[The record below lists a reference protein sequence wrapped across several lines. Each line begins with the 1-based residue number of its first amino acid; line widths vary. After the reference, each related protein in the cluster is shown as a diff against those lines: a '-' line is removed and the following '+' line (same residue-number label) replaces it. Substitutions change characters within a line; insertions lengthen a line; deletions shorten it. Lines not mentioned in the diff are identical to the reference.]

1 MQQQAMPGHNMPP
14 IVQMTVPATRGPH
27 GGGNGQQG
35 AWYTYQLHVVS
46 PLHGSPLTQDI
57 RWSEAVELDKS
68 LQVEYKPFGQWTVS
82 PLPTKRKSATSQKGA
97 EQRREKR
104 RAQLQSYFEELTAW
118 AQAHN
123 MDMFQMPTLQ
133 RLLPQLFSAPTA
145 VSFTALGHPSAPT
158 QQTTNA
164 SPSSTLVPSASGA
177 APSAGLVAAT
187 ATSPPSAEDLPLTF
201 GDGPMGLSITSV
213 DASGHAIPHSDA
225 PCDHIVLSAKSH
237 GTPADACPQLQCG
250 MVVKAIQGTPLRG
263 LSFNQVAQMLR
274 SAPRP
279 VTIVFGRTVDAGGTG
294 TMAAASTSA
303 PSAEDLPLT
312 FGDGPMGLSIT
323 SVDASGHAISHSD
336 APCDHI
342 VLSAKSHGTP
352 ADACPQLQCGMVV
365 KAIQGTPLRGLSF
378 NQVAQMLRSAPR
390 PVTIVFGR
398 TVDAGGTGTMAAAVA
413 GARANMMTAP
423 AQPMAMAAPSSAAT
437 LPPSK
442 SPMSTLD
449 AALAAA
455 GLPQHAAALREL
467 GCAEADDLLDMTD
480 EELVGLGM
488 SSSDLGLLR
497 QAAAGT
503 ASSTPGPVSTE
514 SNPPSGGVMVGGQ
527 GTVQKSQPDLHQES
541 STSVSAVGA
550 SNDAPV
556 THGEEQSADL
566 VSLGIALHVH
576 IFLS

>member
-1 MQQQAMPGHNMPP
+1 MPGHNMPP

-294 TMAAASTSA
+294 TMAAA
-303 PSAEDLPLT
+303 
-312 FGDGPMGLSIT
+312 
-323 SVDASGHAISHSD
+323 
-336 APCDHI
+336 
-342 VLSAKSHGTP
+342 
-352 ADACPQLQCGMVV
+352 
-365 KAIQGTPLRGLSF
+365 
-378 NQVAQMLRSAPR
+378 
-390 PVTIVFGR
+390 
-398 TVDAGGTGTMAAAVA
+398 VA